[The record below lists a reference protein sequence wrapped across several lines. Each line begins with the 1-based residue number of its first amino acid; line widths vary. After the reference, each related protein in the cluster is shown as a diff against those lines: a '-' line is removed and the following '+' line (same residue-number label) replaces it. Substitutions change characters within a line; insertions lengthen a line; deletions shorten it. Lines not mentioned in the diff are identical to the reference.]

1 VLSPPQRLLR
11 IELLGEPRLVRPD
24 GVAHV
29 LERHDAGLLAL
40 LSAESAL
47 PRLRAARLLWPDAA
61 TEKAQNSLRQRLFV
75 LKRIAGC
82 SIVDTGGGAGT
93 LRLSGAVLHDSAEFA
108 GRLVSDSAAGTG
120 EFLGSLDYE
129 DLPEFAAWVDGARAQ
144 WLARRGRL
152 LAQTAEQF
160 EGENRFASALP
171 YARRLVG
178 DEPVSED
185 AHRRVIRLHYRSGDR
200 AAALAAYR
208 HCCTVLAEELG
219 TEPAAETRELAG
231 LVERS
236 GQLDADPAH
245 AARNLRRPLSV
256 LRPPRLVGR
265 DDAWRQ
271 AEQAWQRGRLVL
283 VRGEP
288 GVGKTRFASDFARA
302 FADAPVCAARPG
314 DATLPYAL
322 LARLLRQLVEH
333 HGPPP
338 QDWVRQELAH
348 LVPELGPAVTLDADA
363 LRLRQ
368 AVNQALTQW
377 ASVPPG
383 ALVLDDL
390 QFADAASLETLLD
403 WLAQDPPG
411 PVGRMLTVRSG
422 EVPPA
427 LLKWLAAQPRDRLAE
442 IDLEPLGHDALVLLL
457 DSLAVPGLDPSQWAA
472 PLLRHTGGNPMFVL
486 ETLIVL
492 LDDNA
497 AVLAAGP
504 AELPAPRGI
513 GRMIER
519 RLGELP
525 PGALRLARVAAIAG
539 LDFDAELAAIVL
551 NCHVLDLS
559 EPWAAL
565 EAAQV
570 LRDGAFAHDLIFEA
584 ALRLVPQAIAQLIH
598 RDVARE
604 LEQRARPAARIAEH
618 WWAAQEWQ
626 RAARQFERAAEAA
639 AAQAR
644 RDEEMSLLER
654 AAASHEHA
662 GDQPRAFSARL
673 RAAEALVVV
682 GSLAEA
688 SAQLERLEPQAVD
701 DAQRVALE
709 LQRATFALTGSDA
722 IASEAAAQAAFDL
735 ARALGDPAATFDA
748 ARLLGSALAVQ
759 GRTAAALAMLEEH
772 PPPAGAPLRWRTRCE
787 FHGTFGYVLVM
798 ADRRREAVQHLAE
811 AAQLAEQHGD
821 LAEVMTNLTNLAGTL
836 SQLGRVGEALP
847 LLERARLLR
856 VRMGEAEG
864 VGVAVNETV
873 LGLACTALGRY
884 GQAHGVL
891 EAALERFRAA
901 GASTW
906 IGVTEGLLANL
917 YLTLGQRARA
927 SRTLTPLADGTPL
940 ARRARRLLI
949 EARIEQAGGGKGLDK
964 LRQATALLPETGLL
978 VDRLGVELALAPCLD
993 GAEAL
998 TLCRSVAQRAGAS
1011 ELDAITLTAAVREAE
1026 LLRRDGQAAAA
1037 AVLARELSVR
1047 IDSCTPYD
1055 LYRGEFWW
1063 ILFGVFDAAGDAP
1076 AADAALQA
1084 GVAWVRAVLPAVPEV
1099 FRDSFM
1105 QRNAVNRAL
1114 LTTNARRRAG

>member
-1 VLSPPQRLLR
+1 MLPPPQRLLR
-11 IELLGEPRLVRPD
+11 IELLGVPRLVRPD

-40 LSAESAL
+40 MATESAL
-47 PRLRAARLLWPDAA
+47 PRPRAARLLWPDAS
-61 TEKAQNSLRQRLFV
+61 TDKAQNSLRQRLFV

-82 SIVDTGGGAGT
+82 SIVDTAGGAGT

-108 GRLVSDSAAGTG
+108 GRLVTDSAAGTG
-120 EFLGSLDYE
+120 EWLGSLDYE
-129 DLPEFAAWVDGARAQ
+129 DLPEFAAWVDAARAQ
-144 WLARRGRL
+144 WRARRSRL
-152 LAQTAEQF
+152 LGQAADQF
-160 EGENRFASALP
+160 EAENRLASALP
-171 YARRLVG
+171 YAQRLVV
-178 DEPVSED
+178 DEPMSEE

-208 HCCTVLAEELG
+208 RCCTVLAEELG
-219 TEPAAETRELAG
+219 AEPAADTRELGA

-236 GQLDADPAH
+236 GPLDAEPTH
-245 AARNLRRPLSV
+245 AARGVRRPLSV

-265 DDAWRQ
+265 DDAWQ
-271 AEQAWQRGRLVL
+271 QTEQAWQRGRLVL

-288 GVGKTRFASDFARA
+288 GVGKTRFAGDFARA

-333 HGPPP
+333 HGPPLE
-338 QDWVRQELAH
+338 DWVRQELAH
-348 LVPELGPAVTLDADA
+348 LVPELGPVAAAHADA

-377 ASVPPG
+377 ASAPG
-383 ALVLDDL
+383 TALVLDDL
-390 QFADAASLETLLD
+390 QFADAASLEAVLD
-403 WLAQDPPG
+403 WLAQDPPV
-411 PVGRMLTVRSG
+411 PAGRMLTVRSG
-422 EVPPA
+422 EIPSA

-442 IDLEPLGHDALVLLL
+442 IDLEPLGHDALVALL
-457 DSLAVPGLDPSQWAA
+457 DSLAVPGLDPHRWAG

-492 LDDNA
+492 LDDDA
-497 AVLAAGP
+497 EVLSAGP

-539 LDFDAELAAIVL
+539 LDFDAELAAVVL
-551 NCHVLDLS
+551 SCHVLDLS
-559 EPWAAL
+559 EHWAAL

-584 ALRLVPQAIAQLIH
+584 ALRLVPQPIAQLIH

-604 LEQRARPAARIAEH
+604 LEQRARPAGRIAEH
-618 WWAAQEWQ
+618 WWAAQEWA
-626 RAARQFERAAEAA
+626 RAARQFERAADAA
-639 AAQAR
+639 FAQAR

-654 AAASHEHA
+654 AAASHQNA
-662 GDQPRAFSARL
+662 GDQPRAFAARL
-673 RAAEALVVV
+673 RAVEALVVV
-682 GSLAEA
+682 GSLVEA
-688 SAQLERLEPQAVD
+688 GAQLERLQPQAAD
-701 DAQRVALE
+701 DAQRLALQ
-709 LQRATFALTGSDA
+709 LQRATIALTGYDA
-722 IASEAAAQAAFDL
+722 VAGEGAAQTAFDL
-735 ARALGDPAATFDA
+735 ARALGDPVGSFDA
-748 ARLLGSALAVQ
+748 ARLLGSALALQ
-759 GRTAAALAMLEEH
+759 GRSAAALAMLEAH

-798 ADRRREAVQHLAE
+798 ADRRRDAAQHLAE
-811 AAQLAEQHGD
+811 AARIGEENGD
-821 LAEVMTNLTNLAGTL
+821 LAEAMTNLTSLAGTL

-847 LLERARLLR
+847 VLERARLLR
-856 VRMGEAEG
+856 LRMGEAEG

-884 GQAHGVL
+884 GQAHEVL
-891 EAALERFRAA
+891 EAALERLRSA

-927 SRTLTPLADGTPL
+927 SRTLTPLPDGTPL
-940 ARRARRLLI
+940 GQRARRLVL
-949 EARIEQAGGGKGLDK
+949 EARIQQAGGGKGLDK
-964 LRQATALLPETGLL
+964 LRQATALLPQTGVV

-993 GAEAL
+993 GTEAL
-998 TLCRSVAQRAGAS
+998 TLCRSVAQRASAS
-1011 ELDAITLTAAVREAE
+1011 ELDAITMTATAREAE
-1026 LLRRDGQAAAA
+1026 LLRREGQAAAA
-1037 AVLARELSVR
+1037 AVLARALSVR
-1047 IDSCTPYD
+1047 IESCTPYD

-1063 ILFGVFDAAGDAP
+1063 ILFGVFDAAGDTR

-1105 QRNAVNRAL
+1105 QRNQVNRQL
-1114 LTTNARRRAG
+1114 LTTSARRLAN